1 MGKTIKIA
9 TSAPKA
15 PQEIE
20 DHFEKPPLWALAVMY
35 CNYMSLYIFGYL
47 ADFCRKYNIGTK
59 KVKLSNS
66 ILNFHKKF
74 FRKWPKI

>member
-9 TSAPKA
+9 TNAIKA
-15 PQEIE
+15 PQKIE
-20 DHFEKPPLWALAVMY
+20 DHFEKPPLWVLAVMY

-59 KVKLSNS
+59 KVKLYFLTFMNW
-66 ILNFHKKF
+66 KF
-74 FRKWPKI
+74 LRHWLKI